1 MDAMEIMAYRLNE
14 PSKEV
19 EEVTENLSDRLFS
32 EAKMKT
38 YITAYCNAKHFYETK
53 RALEYALAMH
63 EGQFRKKGH
72 SLERIPYIYHPL
84 LLTCHALA
92 LGLEDEKLLSAC
104 LLHDVCE
111 DCGVMPGELPF
122 NDAVKEAVRLVTKP
136 ADYRGTEEDKIAYY
150 DRIADNP
157 TAMMVKILDRCN
169 NVSSM
174 ATSFKDKRMAEYILE
189 TQTYIHPLMEKL
201 RSEYPEYYNAVFLIK
216 YHMNSVM
223 EALKHHMHTELS
235 ETVAE

>member
-92 LGLEDEKLLSAC
+92 LGLEDGF
-104 LLHDVCE
+104 V
-111 DCGVMPGELPF
+111 
-122 NDAVKEAVRLVTKP
+122 
-136 ADYRGTEEDKIAYY
+136 
-150 DRIADNP
+150 
-157 TAMMVKILDRCN
+157 
-169 NVSSM
+169 
-174 ATSFKDKRMAEYILE
+174 
-189 TQTYIHPLMEKL
+189 Q
-201 RSEYPEYYNAVFLIK
+201 
-216 YHMNSVM
+216 
-223 EALKHHMHTELS
+223 ELS
-235 ETVAE
+235 SSDEKYIPTFDLTGVEESAKERK